1 MAEGGGTNSESSDSS
16 IDYASIISDTIQGN
30 TSALNSLASKADST
44 NGFLS
49 NIWNSIQSGFS
60 DIGNRLSSIGTCLEA
75 LPSFLSTMWDSF
87 SNTLKSLFIPSENY
101 WNEGPLQQIK
111 NTFMNKLGFIEGFK
125 TALGAM
131 ANTQGQTLNFEFEFM
146 DHPCQIDFSWY
157 EPHRLTIR
165 SGIGTLFLICGIM
178 SALRT
183 FLHALGVEI
192 SKKDK

>member
-1 MAEGGGTNSESSDSS
+1 MAEGGGSNSESSDSS
-16 IDYASIISDTIQGN
+16 IDYASFITDTIQGN

-44 NGFLS
+44 NDFLS
-49 NIWNSIQSGFS
+49 NIWDSIKSGFTG
-60 DIGNRLSSIGTCLEA
+60 IGDRLSTISHSLEA
-75 LPSFLSTMWDSF
+75 LPTFLSTMWDSF
-87 SNTLKSLFIPSENY
+87 TNTLKSLFIPSENY

-125 TALGAM
+125 TAFGAM

-146 DHPCQIDFSWY
+146 NHPCHIDFSWY
-157 EPHRLTIR
+157 EAHRLTIR
-165 SGIGTLFLICGIM
+165 SGIGTLFLVCGIM

-192 SKKDK
+192 SRRDN